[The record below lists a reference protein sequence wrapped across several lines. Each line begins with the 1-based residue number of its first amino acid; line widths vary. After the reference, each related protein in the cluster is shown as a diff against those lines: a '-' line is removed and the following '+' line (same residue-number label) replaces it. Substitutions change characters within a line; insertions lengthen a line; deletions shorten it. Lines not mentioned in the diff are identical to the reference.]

1 MSYVI
6 RRIMNLIKP
15 KSEKIEIFGERLT
28 GFSYNVLKKIGSTIK
43 YPVFFDQL
51 SGRKNLELH

>member
-1 MSYVI
+1 MVI
-6 RRIMNLIKP
+6 NLIKP
-15 KSEKIEIFGERLT
+15 QSGKIEIFGEKLT